1 MNMAASHT
9 KAEST
14 DDDAIRWEA
23 AAQVRREHPR
33 WVVIWA
39 ARKGEFQARPLFRV
53 PPGTVATGA
62 TPEALTAQMDEIQQ
76 AARSRRPARV

>member
-14 DDDAIRWEA
+14 DDDTIRWPVA
-23 AAQVRREHPR
+23 HPPS
-33 WVVIWA
+33 VFP
-39 ARKGEFQARPLFRV
+39 GHRPLFRV